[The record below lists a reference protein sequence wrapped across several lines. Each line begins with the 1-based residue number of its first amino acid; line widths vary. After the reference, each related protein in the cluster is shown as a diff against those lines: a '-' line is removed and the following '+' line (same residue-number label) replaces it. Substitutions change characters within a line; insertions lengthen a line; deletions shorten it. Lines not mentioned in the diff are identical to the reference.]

1 MKTRYA
7 MVSSYI
13 ICIPE
18 TKERILQFV
27 NSTRASDRSF
37 RDSGRDM
44 ISQFINSKLPL
55 WVRAIEMHNILWQ
68 YKQPP
73 ESIIWTQEYL
83 EAQLQ
88 NADIEI
94 KADRRN
100 ALLKLWI
107 SQLSDMQNSIK
118 FAFQALALTFVV
130 CFNLNAGVRF
140 VVNLFYDHL
149 VKNFFT
155 IVIPNDL
162 FLLGWIVISFLTA
175 GFVFAYI
182 TKKEIRLL
190 LQVINI

>member
-1 MKTRYA
+1 

-107 SQLSDMQNSIK
+107 SKLSDMQNSIK